1 MKEVIMENYQWVFSG
16 IGVTII
22 GIVIKSLTNKKSK
35 AGNKEHILNN
45 NIIINNNSNTTQE
58 EKNTKNELK
67 FFTRILFIDDDT
79 KFEVVN
85 ILKTAGWVNTKRKK
99 DIIDL
104 DELEAKEADIIFVDI
119 NGVGSK
125 LFPTDN
131 GLGLAY
137 ALKQKYPNKKI
148 IIYSAEQNGDRF
160 HKAWNT
166 VDARLSKNADPYE
179 FINLIEGFSQ

>member
-1 MKEVIMENYQWVFSG
+1 MKEVIMENYEWIFSG
-16 IGVTII
+16 IGVTVI
-22 GIVIKSLTNKKSK
+22 GLFIKLLANKKKNSIIQ
-35 AGNKEHILNN
+35 APILNN
-45 NIIINNNSNTTQE
+45 NIIINNGTNTTQE
-58 EKNTKNELK
+58 EKSSKNELK
-67 FFTRILFIDDDT
+67 YLTRILFIDDDT
-79 KFEVVN
+79 KFEVVH

-119 NGVGSK
+119 NGVGNK

-148 IIYSAEQNGDRF
+148 VIYSAEQNGDRF
-160 HKAWNT
+160 HKAWNA

-179 FINLIEGFSQ
+179 FINLIEGFSL